1 MFLFFKEIILGIG
14 TFAKGIV
21 VGLSSVTPV
30 GLATTLAVTVGTQV
44 IGRAIAKKIVK

>member
-1 MFLFFKEIILGIG
+1 MFLFFNEIILGIG
-14 TFAKGIV
+14 TFAKVIV